1 MSSTAVIVSEV
12 LISLISYILIW
23 AKNKGLSDEE
33 CNSLIKEAIE
43 KVRQT
48 KPENLPDV

>member
-1 MSSTAVIVSEV
+1 MSSSALIVSEV

-23 AKNKGLSDEE
+23 AKNRGLSDEE
-33 CNSLIKEAIE
+33 CNNLIREAIE
-43 KVRQT
+43 KVKQT